1 MATRHISDIQ
11 LFNALKTKLGA
22 VQFVTEEVTE
32 QMPGIATKDFVNARI
47 SETEVKISE
56 TKFQIILWAFVF
68 WVIQLG
74 AMFAFIKF
82 SK

>member
-1 MATRHISDIQ
+1 MATRLISDIQ

-47 SETEVKISE
+47 S
-56 TKFQIILWAFVF
+56 
-68 WVIQLG
+68 
-74 AMFAFIKF
+74 
-82 SK
+82 